1 MYLTLRD
8 RPLRERGSTAPV
20 RQRVASTVFLLGIV
34 SMFTDIS
41 TESVNAVLPK
51 YLIFVVGLSPQAFGF
66 VNGLYNGISA
76 VVRILG
82 GWLAD
87 RADHPK
93 WVAFAGYFASGLSRI
108 GLLFAQSLTAISF
121 IITGDRLG
129 KGLRTAPRDS
139 LIAASSPPDR
149 LSRAFG
155 VHRALDS
162 LGAAIGPLI
171 AFWILTVVID
181 GYRAVFVFSLG
192 FAVVGLAVLLLVVPD
207 VRPRHQASPPGN
219 TAPAKPG
226 RVSFRSL
233 ANPQLA
239 KLVIAATLLGLLTVG
254 DAFLYLALQLRD
266 NYANN
271 YYALLMVGMNASYL
285 LVAIPLGRLADRI
298 GRVRVFLGGHIALLV
313 CYLCAA
319 GPYSGPA
326 LSIGCLV
333 MLGTYYAST
342 DGILAALAGRIV
354 EPSVRTSSIAT
365 AQTFVALAGFASSV
379 VVGALWNRLGLQD
392 AIRWFGVV
400 LLVLVPVAALIMRGT
415 NRPNSA

>member
-8 RPLRERGSTAPV
+8 RPV
-20 RQRVASTVFLLGIV
+20 RQRESTGTVKQRVATTVVLLGIV

-108 GLLFAQSLTAISF
+108 GLLFAQSLTAISL

-139 LIAASSPPDR
+139 LIAASSPPER
-149 LSRAFG
+149 LGRAFG

-171 AFWILTVVID
+171 AFWILSVVLN
-181 GYRAVFVFSLG
+181 GFHVVFVFSLG
-192 FAVVGLAVLLLVVPD
+192 FAIVGLAVLLLIVPD
-207 VRPRHQASPPGN
+207 LRPRRQAFRSDDG
-219 TAPAKPG
+219 APAKPG
-226 RVSFRSL
+226 KVNWRGL
-233 ANPQLA
+233 ADPQLA
-239 KLVIAATLLGLLTVG
+239 RIVAAATVLGLLTVG
-254 DAFLYLALQLRD
+254 DAFLYLALQFRD

-285 LVAIPLGRLADRI
+285 IVAVPLGRLADRI
-298 GRVRVFLGGHIALLV
+298 GRVRVFIGGHVALLI

-319 GPYSGPA
+319 GPYSGPV

-333 MLGTYYAST
+333 MLGTYYAAT

-365 AQTFVALAGFASSV
+365 AQTFVALAGFVSSL
-379 VVGALWNRLGLQD
+379 VVGALWNQIGLQG

-400 LLVLVPVAALIMRGT
+400 LLGLVPVAALIMRGT
-415 NRPNSA
+415 NRPSPA

>member
-1 MYLTLRD
+1 LRD
-8 RPLRERGSTAPV
+8 RPVREHDPTGRLK
-20 RQRVASTVFLLGIV
+20 QRVASTVVLLGIV

-76 VVRILG
+76 LVRILG

-108 GLLFAQSLTAISF
+108 GLLFAQSLTAISL

-139 LIAASSPPDR
+139 LIAASSPPER
-149 LSRAFG
+149 LGRAFG

-171 AFWILTVVID
+171 AFWVLSVVIN
-181 GYRAVFVFSLG
+181 GFRVVFVFSLG
-192 FAVVGLAVLLLVVPD
+192 FAVVGLAVLLLIVPD
-207 VRPRHQASPPGN
+207 LRPRRQAALLAGS
-219 TAPAKPG
+219 APSKPG

-239 KLVIAATLLGLLTVG
+239 KIVVGATLLGLLTVG

-285 LVAIPLGRLADRI
+285 VVAVPLGRLADRI
-298 GRVRVFLGGHIALLV
+298 GRVRVFIGGHLALLI

-319 GPYSGPA
+319 GPYSGPV

-365 AQTFVALAGFASSV
+365 AQTFVALAGFASSL
-379 VVGALWNRLGLQD
+379 VVGALWNQIGLQD

-400 LLVLVPVAALIMRGT
+400 MLLLVPIAALVMRGT
-415 NRPNSA
+415 NRPSAA